1 MSNQTTLDGL
11 IRSGETLKAIEQLS
25 ELIENLYSER
35 LKDLNLL
42 SSRFYSNKKVENDGL
57 ELRVLTETE
66 KNKITYSFL
75 NMLTDIKDEIDHK
88 IGFYKPTS
96 KSTNEKDILHD
107 FLHSVLVKKYEDIKH
122 FATGNTFLYFSA
134 KELDSSM
141 KVMIMVQRN
150 AEINAIDKGDL
161 NKIGQLKHRNLIQL
175 LDANL
180 KTFPNYIITEYVEGI
195 NLRDLL
201 INIGSLPLHS
211 AKRLLMLVGEVM
223 MLLKQKRFPYAS
235 IRPSKIIIDQE
246 LEPEISPFDILTVH
260 ADKRLLK
267 SFIEDCYYF
276 APEILY
282 DVNVKI
288 STNSIDKANQ
298 FCLAA
303 LGYEMVTGQKLFIG
317 DNVAEILIERDKFF
331 KEEVFRNE
339 KFKSTRLTA
348 KLVTIFKRM
357 LQHNPLKR
365 YDDLPTAMREIDKVR
380 GGFIG
385 DIEIIF
391 NSYKRCLHD
400 SEDFVVTFQ
409 KNLILQ
415 KNVGSIK
422 GQLEKEVKEFEED
435 EKIQTETEKM
445 ETEEANNILYK
456 KFYFDIHLVFDP
468 ENALDFLDKVT
479 AHDTPDTSPVTEY
492 RAFLD
497 AFIKTVE
504 TCDPR
509 YKTHRVVRKA
519 WDKVSKE
526 LHNQLNKYTP
536 LPEMPSTYVA
546 SAKSDR
552 AISTDSAA
560 SSLSILTNIETSF
573 VSMTATSENEDEDK
587 DKNLDLIVTNDEVQ
601 YDPEKA

>member
-1 MSNQTTLDGL
+1 MSNKTTLDGL
-11 IRSGETLKAIEQLS
+11 IRSGDTLKAIEQLS
-25 ELIENLYSER
+25 ELIESLYSER
-35 LKDLNLL
+35 LKDLTML
-42 SSRFYSNKKVENDGL
+42 SSRFYFNKKNENNNL
-57 ELRVLTETE
+57 ELRELTSLER
-66 KNKITYSFL
+66 NKITNNFINLLSE
-75 NMLTDIKDEIDHK
+75 IKEEIDQK
-88 IGFYKPTS
+88 IGFYKPSS
-96 KSTNEKDILHD
+96 KSANEKDVLHD
-107 FLHSVLVKKYEDIKH
+107 FLYSVLVKKYKDIKH

-246 LEPEISPFDILTVH
+246 LEPEISPFDILTV
-260 ADKRLLK
+260 DSNKRLLK
-267 SFIEDCYYF
+267 SFVEDCYYF

-282 DVNVKI
+282 DINVKI
-288 STNSIDKANQ
+288 SANSIDKANQ

-303 LGYEMVTGQKLFIG
+303 LGYEMITGKKLFIG
-317 DNVAEILIERDKFF
+317 SNVSEILIERDRFF
-331 KEEVFRNE
+331 KDEEFRNE
-339 KFKSTRLTA
+339 KFKSPRLTV
-348 KLVTIFKRM
+348 KLITIFKRM
-357 LQHNPLKR
+357 LQYNPFKR

-385 DIEIIF
+385 DVEIIF

-409 KNLILQ
+409 KNLLQQ

-422 GQLEKEVKEFEED
+422 DQLNKEITEFEKD
-435 EKIQTETEKM
+435 NASFETDNSEA
-445 ETEEANNILYK
+445 EEAHNILYK

-492 RAFLD
+492 KAFLD

-526 LHNQLNKYTP
+526 LNDQLDKYTP

-546 SAKSDR
+546 SVQSDR
-552 AISTDSAA
+552 AISSDSAA
-560 SSLSILTNIETSF
+560 SNQSILTDIDTSF
-573 VSMTATSENEDEDK
+573 VEIIVPIENEEKDK

-601 YDPEKA
+601 FDPEKA